1 MEAYSTEISTKMK
14 GLIPAGTEV
23 MSTDVR
29 IENITWVVEFDTP
42 PNCEMVAVKS
52 KDGSRMCRLNRKT
65 LKSA

>member
-1 MEAYSTEISTKMK
+1 MK
-14 GLIPAGTEV
+14 GLIQAGTEV

-42 PNCEMVAVKS
+42 PNCKMVAVKS

-65 LKSA
+65 LKSV